1 MANTV
6 ISKQARRAAR
16 EAAVAAQ
23 DELVRRTR
31 ANVADLATF
40 FSARE
45 RVEAVDGWLKAR
57 QQVLRADAE
66 RRRREQR
73 VVCGRALAAM
83 RDRGESVREIARMA
97 DVSEKQVRDLMREA
111 EAAADSAEPQAQDD
125 AAGATQPPAGADVAA
140 QRVDESP
147 AGADGAVGEGNEVP
161 AGADG
166 AVGEGNEVPAAAAG
180 DAIRNGAAAKPVVA
194 SAATA

>member
-1 MANTV
+1 M
-6 ISKQARRAAR
+6 
-16 EAAVAAQ
+16 AAQ

-31 ANVADLATF
+31 ANVADLARF

-83 RDRGESVREIARMA
+83 RDRGESLREIARMA
-97 DVSEKQVRDLMREA
+97 DVSEKQVRELMREA
-111 EAAADSAEPQAQDD
+111 EAAPDSAAPQAQDEAGG
-125 AAGATQPPAGADVAA
+125 AAPPPAGAVAA
-140 QRVDESP
+140 QRVAESP
-147 AGADGAVGEGNEVP
+147 AGADGAVGEGT
-161 AGADG
+161 
-166 AVGEGNEVPAAAAG
+166 EVPAAAAG
-180 DAIRNGAAAKPVVA
+180 DAIRHGAAAKPVVA
-194 SAATA
+194 SSATA